1 MNFDFSPLLRYLLR
15 RVVRIAISSG
25 ITYQAFCKLLRS
37 VYFEV
42 AAEFEPVNGKP
53 NSDSRVSLLTGLP
66 RRDVRSLRET
76 ADAPAAPRP
85 NIERLVLDAWT
96 SSLDF
101 MDANGDMLP
110 LPRTQRQGGARSFDA
125 LVERVSKDIRARS
138 LLDEWLRKGFVAL
151 DDEDRVVLVQRRST
165 GVVEGAAGTGLLLSE
180 MVSDLLNGFDQVYLH
195 EQPLPG
201 FGFNVVY
208 GHQLTEESAQLIC
221 STAQRE
227 GVQLMNRLNRL
238 VVEREA
244 LDSRRDGATR
254 RVMVGF
260 GTYQADSA
268 QDPGLMGP
276 GAAPDT
282 GTTPAAEAG

>member
-125 LVERVSKDIRARS
+125 LVEAYVSHVDWESPRVLERRVAS
-138 LLDEWLRKGFVAL
+138 LLPGLTLARVDGKSPVEYLDE
-151 DDEDRVVLVQRRST
+151 
-165 GVVEGAAGTGLLLSE
+165 
-180 MVSDLLNGFDQVYLH
+180 
-195 EQPLPG
+195 
-201 FGFNVVY
+201 
-208 GHQLTEESAQLIC
+208 
-221 STAQRE
+221 AQRD
-227 GVQLMNRLNRL
+227 L
-238 VVEREA
+238 VRT
-244 LDSRRDGATR
+244 ATIPIVVFPPPVPHEVASYWR
-254 RVMVGF
+254 KE
-260 GTYQADSA
+260 
-268 QDPGLMGP
+268 L
-276 GAAPDT
+276 AA
-282 GTTPAAEAG
+282 

>member
-1 MNFDFSPLLRYLLR
+1 MHFDFSPLLRYLLR
-15 RVVRIAISSG
+15 RLVRIAISSG

-42 AAEFEPVNGKP
+42 ATEFEPVKGKP

-66 RRDVRSLRET
+66 RREVRALRES
-76 ADAPAAPRP
+76 ADAPPAPRP
-85 NIERLVLDAWT
+85 SIERLVLDAWT

-110 LPRTQRQGGARSFDA
+110 LPRTQRQGGALSFEA
-125 LVERVSKDIRARS
+125 LVERVNKDIRARA

-151 DDEDRVVLVQRRST
+151 DEHDRVVLVQRRST

-180 MVSDLLNGFDQVYLH
+180 MVADLLNGFDQVYLH
-195 EQPLPG
+195 EQPIPG

-208 GHQLTEESAQLIC
+208 GHRLTEESAHLIC

-244 LDSRRDGATR
+244 LDGHREGASRRI
-254 RVMVGF
+254 MVGF
-260 GTYQADSA
+260 GTYQADGH

-276 GAAPDT
+276 GAAAGT
-282 GTTPAAEAG
+282 GEAPAPGAA